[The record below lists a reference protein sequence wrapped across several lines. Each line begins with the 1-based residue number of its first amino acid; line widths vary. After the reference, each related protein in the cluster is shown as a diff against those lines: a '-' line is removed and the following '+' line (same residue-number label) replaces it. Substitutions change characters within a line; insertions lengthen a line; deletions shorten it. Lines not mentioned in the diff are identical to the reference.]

1 MNKTIITGTG
11 ILFVLLAIGTVM
23 AFNGNGIQGIDSG
36 IMQQVRTAIENNNFQ
51 QWKQLQESTLTE
63 ENFNA
68 IRERM
73 QGKTQQREKMQ
84 AQNQEI
90 QTAIE
95 NQDFG
100 TWKTLMTE
108 SNNPAKEAMLSA
120 INEENFYLLS
130 EMHSA
135 MESKD
140 FETAKTIME
149 ELGIQQNG
157 FRGRNKMHAGF
168 GMKENC
174 PFSNPST
181 E

>member
-1 MNKTIITGTG
+1 MNKTIIAGTG

-23 AFNGNGIQGIDSG
+23 AFNGNGIQGIDSE
-36 IMQQVRTAIENNNFQ
+36 IMQQIRTAIENNDFQ

-68 IRERM
+68 IKERM
-73 QGKTQQREKMQ
+73 QGRTQEREQMP

-95 NQDFG
+95 NQDYT
-100 TWKTLMTE
+100 TWKTLMEE
-108 SNNPAKEAMLSA
+108 SNNPQKEEMLSA
-120 INEENFYLLS
+120 INEENFHLLS
-130 EMHSA
+130 EMQEA
-135 MESKD
+135 RESGN